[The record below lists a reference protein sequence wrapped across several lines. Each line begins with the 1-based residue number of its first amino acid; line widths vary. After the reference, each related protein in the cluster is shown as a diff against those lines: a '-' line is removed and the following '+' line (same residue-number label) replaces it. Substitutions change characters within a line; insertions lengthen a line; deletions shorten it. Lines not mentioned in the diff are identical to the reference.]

1 MVWQSF
7 STLYVREEEFM
18 KKIITSSMILA
29 LILTMFP
36 ICEVQAASK
45 YTGSYYKTYKVEGR
59 ISYPPTYGVT
69 INKVKNNKAKFQVTY
84 LGRNASPL
92 YETNVITA
100 KIKNKTVSFKWK
112 DTWGNSGT
120 GKLRLYNGYVKIKM
134 KQTKTAEWNRSTLD
148 TQGKYIKINKKSN
161 NKKIDSWG

>member
-1 MVWQSF
+1 
-7 STLYVREEEFM
+7 M
-18 KKIITSSMILA
+18 KKIIGIFILVCGFLVCGVFA
-29 LILTMFP
+29 NAETFI
-36 ICEVQAASK
+36 
-45 YTGSYYKTYKVEGR
+45 EGNF
-59 ISYPPTYGVT
+59 INGEYV
-69 INKVKNNKAKFQVTY
+69 NKVKNNKAKFQVTY

-148 TQGKYIKINKKSN
+148 TQGKYIKINKCERRRLRSTVEKELREVNPQLGHVCKFSFF
-161 NKKIDSWG
+161 